1 MNKFI
6 KDYSRHNS
14 SKGIR
19 GTVAIIRRRDLLAL
33 YLLRKADTLKGFWSG
48 ICRKI
53 GSSLLLKKGI
63 EITTTKNIGGGL
75 LLVHPFNIGINPR
88 AIIGEDFTIFKGA
101 TIGSV
106 RSGERAGAPNIGD
119 RVTVCQNAF
128 VCGNVHIGDDVLITA
143 NCFVNTDIPSNSIVV
158 CRPGIVMKK
167 DNPSAD
173 YL

>member
-1 MNKFI
+1 MDKFN
-6 KDYSRHNS
+6 KDYLRQDSKIGINKIMSILRH
-14 SKGIR
+14 R
-19 GTVAIIRRRDLLAL
+19 VLFAL
-33 YLLRKADTLKGFWSG
+33 MLQRYAENKHGFLSG
-48 ICRKI
+48 ICKRLAI
-53 GSSLLLKKGI
+53 SLFAKNGI
-63 EITTTKNIGGGL
+63 EISNTSNIGGGL
-75 LLVHPFNIGINPR
+75 LLDHPYNIGINPR
-88 AIIGEDFTIFKGA
+88 AVIGENFTIFKGA

-106 RSGERAGAPNIGD
+106 RSGEREGAPIIGD

-167 DNPSAD
+167 ENPSAD